1 MRKISNKSPQ
11 KNSLEHKMIFR
22 KFLFLFGF
30 IQTERPNVI
39 LLVTDD
45 FGMGDFQE
53 RVLNQAKNLI
63 HGMEKNSL
71 FFQFSIRP

>member
-1 MRKISNKSPQ
+1 
-11 KNSLEHKMIFR
+11 MIFR

-63 HGMEKNSL
+63 HGMEKKLL
-71 FFQFSIRP
+71 FFKFSLSDNK

>member
-1 MRKISNKSPQ
+1 
-11 KNSLEHKMIFR
+11 MIFR

-53 RVLNQAKNLI
+53 RVLNKALNLI
-63 HGMEKNSL
+63 HGNEKKL
-71 FFQFSIRP
+71 FRYF